1 MAKIH
6 VLLALIAGYL
16 LLANPVALAGVNEQT
31 VYVIAGP
38 SVEEKQL
45 AREDVAL
52 IFSRKRNFWSNGQR
66 IQAVNLPPQHPLRQA
81 LSQFLF
87 GRAPEGMAEYWREM
101 YFHGMLPPHVLESE
115 SAVALFVATV
125 PGAIGYISS
134 CPSDGRL
141 RVVFMV
147 GAVENCHR

>member
-1 MAKIH
+1 MIKIRA
-6 VLLALIAGYL
+6 LLTIIAGAL
-16 LLANPVALAGVNEQT
+16 LLVAPGAPVGATEQSL
-31 VYVIAGP
+31 YVIAGP
-38 SVEEKQL
+38 WIDERQL
-45 AREDVAL
+45 TKEDLAL

>member
-1 MAKIH
+1 MAKTH
-6 VLLALIAGYL
+6 ALLVLIAGYL
-16 LLANPVALAGVNEQT
+16 LLANPVALAGVNEQAI
-31 VYVIAGP
+31 YVIAGP

-45 AREDVAL
+45 TREEIAL

-66 IQAVNLPPQHPLRQA
+66 IQAVNLPPQHPLRQT

-87 GRAPEGMAEYWREM
+87 GRSPEGMAEYWREM

-115 SAVALFVATV
+115 SAVTLFVATV